1 IGVFDLVHSYRELG
15 HLVADLSP
23 LAPKPAGHPLL
34 EPSEF
39 GFGDEDL
46 DRVVSCGGFRG
57 CSRASIRDLIA
68 RLQATYCGTLGVE
81 YMHIQAQEQRVWLQE
96 RMETTSNR
104 PDLSPEDRLRVLD
117 SLIAAE
123 GLEQFL
129 QLRYPTAKRFSLEG
143 SDSLVPLLHTL
154 IEDAGM
160 LGVEEMVFGMSHRG
174 RINVL
179 ANVLRKPYEMIIA
192 EFEGSLLAKEA
203 TGDGYRTGGTVH
215 IIVNN
220 QIGFTTPPEAYR
232 FTPYP
237 SDVAK
242 IIHAPVFHVNGDDPE
257 AAVQAA
263 RLAIGFRQRFK
274 KDVFIDLVCYRRHG
288 HNELD
293 DPTFTQPVMYKKIA
307 AKRTPLTLYREQLVQ
322 AGAVAAEEA
331 ERRAREFRELLDD
344 AQSYARDF
352 MPRQPVFVFG
362 GLWKGFGWAGDDW

>member
-1 IGVFDLVHSYRELG
+1 
-15 HLVADLSP
+15 
-23 LAPKPAGHPLL
+23 
-34 EPSEF
+34 
-39 GFGDEDL
+39 
-46 DRVVSCGGFRG
+46 
-57 CSRASIRDLIA
+57 
-68 RLQATYCGTLGVE
+68 
-81 YMHIQAQEQRVWLQE
+81 
-96 RMETTSNR
+96 
-104 PDLSPEDRLRVLD
+104 
-117 SLIAAE
+117 
-123 GLEQFL
+123 
-129 QLRYPTAKRFSLEG
+129 
-143 SDSLVPLLHTL
+143 
-154 IEDAGM
+154 
-160 LGVEEMVFGMSHRG
+160 
-174 RINVL
+174 
-179 ANVLRKPYEMIIA
+179 
-192 EFEGSLLAKEA
+192 
-203 TGDGYRTGGTVH
+203 
-215 IIVNN
+215 VNN

-307 AKRTPLTLYREQLVQ
+307 AKPTPLTLYREQLVQ

-362 GLWKGFGWAGDDW
+362 GLWKGFGWAGDDWSARTAVAPEVRSEEHTSELQSPVVISYAVFCLKK